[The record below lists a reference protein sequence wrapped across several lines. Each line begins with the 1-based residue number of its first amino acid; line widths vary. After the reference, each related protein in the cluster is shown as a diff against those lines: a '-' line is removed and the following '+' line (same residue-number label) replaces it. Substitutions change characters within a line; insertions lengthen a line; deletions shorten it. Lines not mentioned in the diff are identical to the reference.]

1 MPLEIK
7 INEHK
12 ETLEAAV
19 TDLDRMDMFLGHDW
33 LVKHNLEVNWR
44 NRTIKFTRCPGN
56 YTIIHKDIQFN
67 FRQTKEME
75 IKDNQKQNNGEIRK
89 EPDKTNLEDL
99 LEYIRLFTHLF
110 NKKKFKKLLE
120 RCEWDHEINLTDEA
134 PKELNAKAY
143 AMTLKE
149 EEALNQWLDEQL
161 KAGLIVESKSR
172 YVAPCF
178 YIPKKDGSLW
188 LVQDYRKLN
197 QVTIKDK
204 TPLPLIGEVI
214 DKLKEAKYFN
224 KLDLIWGYNNV
235 WIKEGDEWKATFLT
249 NKGLFE
255 PQVMYF
261 GLCNL
266 PGTFQMMM
274 NSIFQELLNEGV
286 LANYMDD
293 FVIPARTMEEL
304 EEQTIRFLKIAEKHN
319 LCFKQSKCDFN
330 MEEIP
335 ILGVVVGKGQVKM
348 EQEKIKAVKEW
359 KTPTRLKDIESFLRF
374 ANFYQQFIHNF
385 SHTARLLNELKS
397 KKEWK

>member
-149 EEALNQWLDEQL
+149 EEALN
-161 KAGLIVESKSR
+161 
-172 YVAPCF
+172 
-178 YIPKKDGSLW
+178 
-188 LVQDYRKLN
+188 
-197 QVTIKDK
+197 
-204 TPLPLIGEVI
+204 
-214 DKLKEAKYFN
+214 
-224 KLDLIWGYNNV
+224 
-235 WIKEGDEWKATFLT
+235 
-249 NKGLFE
+249 
-255 PQVMYF
+255 
-261 GLCNL
+261 
-266 PGTFQMMM
+266 
-274 NSIFQELLNEGV
+274 
-286 LANYMDD
+286 
-293 FVIPARTMEEL
+293 
-304 EEQTIRFLKIAEKHN
+304 
-319 LCFKQSKCDFN
+319 
-330 MEEIP
+330 
-335 ILGVVVGKGQVKM
+335 
-348 EQEKIKAVKEW
+348 
-359 KTPTRLKDIESFLRF
+359 
-374 ANFYQQFIHNF
+374 
-385 SHTARLLNELKS
+385 
-397 KKEWK
+397 